1 MNLIDRAKNII
12 ISPKTEWDVV
22 ANEEPNIQQ
31 IITGY
36 VFPLAIIP
44 AIALLISITKFK
56 IKMLA

>member
-12 ISPKTEWDVV
+12 TSPKTEWDVV

-36 VFPLAIIP
+36 VFPLALLP
-44 AIALLISITKFK
+44 AIAMVIGWGVIGIMGF
-56 IKMLA
+56 